1 MKPLII
7 PTVNLNGTSVEDL
20 VRQQLHVVLALG
32 KALEEMGKAM
42 PHGRDYQS
50 GYVINDAGSSISKA
64 EGARE
69 AWRERMKLVHDLMEE
84 VSKHAFHIHHGKPP
98 DIATLWAA
106 GVGEDDAPDEPAY
119 DRS

>member
-1 MKPLII
+1 MKPLIM

-20 VRQQLHVVLALG
+20 VRQQLHVMLALG

-42 PHGRDYQS
+42 PHGRDYLPSPLDGERKDSQ
-50 GYVINDAGSSISKA
+50 
-64 EGARE
+64 ARE
-69 AWRERMKLVHDLMEE
+69 AWRERIQMVKDLMDE

-106 GVGEDDAPDEPAY
+106 GVGEDDAPDEP
-119 DRS
+119 SLS